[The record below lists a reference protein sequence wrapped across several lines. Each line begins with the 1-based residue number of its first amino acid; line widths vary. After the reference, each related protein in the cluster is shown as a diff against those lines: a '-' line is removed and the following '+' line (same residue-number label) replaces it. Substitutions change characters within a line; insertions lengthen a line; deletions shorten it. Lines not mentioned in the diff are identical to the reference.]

1 MYVTELMIHE
11 MAVKYGTPLSIECR
25 YPVDEAERHFIATA
39 HREPSRNHDFTLYVE
54 HPDDR
59 HLYLNECRFLVIAKT
74 VYPPGMYRSMSGG
87 LVPDEPFEVGIAR
100 EASEELG
107 CVVKLTKFLLRT
119 DAHFQ
124 GPEKAAPWRSFVFLA
139 EYVSGDFAFTDTEEI
154 AEVRWAKLDEFDSF
168 GTLFRNGPKGA
179 MHYRASLHEII
190 APLLATSRSNS

>member
-1 MYVTELMIHE
+1 MYVTESMIQG
-11 MAVKYGTPLSIECR
+11 MADKYGTPLAIECR
-25 YPVDEAERHFIATA
+25 YPVEEAERLFIATA

-59 HLYLNECRFLVIAKT
+59 HKNGDERRYLVIAKT

-87 LVPDEPFEVGIAR
+87 LMPDEPFEVGIAR

-124 GPEKAAPWRSFVFLA
+124 GPEKTAPWRSFVFLA

-154 AEVRWAKLDEFDSF
+154 AEVRWAKLYEFDPF

-179 MHYRASLHEII
+179 MHYRATLHEIMI
-190 APLLATSRSNS
+190 PLLTNDVG